1 MEEQRDP
8 IAIAELDKK
17 KCRPNTT
24 ATLIIGGFIVAVGGI
39 GVAATST
46 GTLPIIFG
54 TIAASGGV
62 ITTVVSYC
70 KDTSYLKK
78 CFCCVSN
85 KDNLDMQINAVEV
98 KTCKKLINCLQWANQ
113 MRNGTVDINIEYLET
128 ICNAVKFFGG
138 ETSIACQIKDSLL
151 AILMNNLQLLNDVS
165 LKNTIPEAVRS
176 KAQIQL
182 AEQQRAQ
189 QFNLLNQQ
197 QAQPFLL
204 NQQRAQLQRR
214 NSL

>member
-1 MEEQRDP
+1 MEDQRDP

-39 GVAATST
+39 GVAVTST

-54 TIAASGGV
+54 TIAASGGA
-62 ITTVVSYC
+62 ITAVVSYC

-78 CFCCVSN
+78 CFCRVSN

-98 KTCKKLINCLQWANQ
+98 KTCEKLIKCLQWANQ
-113 MRNGTVDINIEYLET
+113 MRDGTVDINIEYLKT
-128 ICNAVKFFGG
+128 ICSAVKYFGG
-138 ETSIACQIKDSLL
+138 ETFIACQIKDLL
-151 AILMNNLQLLNDVS
+151 LEILMNNPQLLNDVP
-165 LKNTIPEAVRS
+165 LKNTIPEGVRN
-176 KAQIQL
+176 KAQIQLQL
-182 AEQQRAQ
+182 AEQQR
-189 QFNLLNQQ
+189 
-197 QAQPFLL
+197 AQPFLL

-214 NSL
+214 NSFSHI